1 MTEATDLLASG
12 KRHLLVSAV
21 PAAVSDLAECCEL
34 LAKQYGETAAE
45 CAEAYYYYGK
55 ALLEMSRMESGV
67 LGNALTGVDIEA
79 EDKAEGGQ
87 VEDTEKMTKDEK
99 LEVEEKV
106 ADALEENFEKHD
118 KVAKIHDG
126 DIEESETEESGM
138 ESQDESEKEKTDK
151 TEEKE
156 DEEPGNLQ
164 LAWEMEEL
172 AKLIYTRS
180 VAAASGET
188 KTAMTA
194 RLCDTY
200 ALAVADIAVCLD
212 MRKKSLPADS
222 RSIAETSYQ
231 LGVAQ
236 AFAGSYT
243 EAEASL
249 TAAIAVLETRVKNL
263 GKMEASENITK
274 EIADLETLVTEIKEK
289 ITDHKNMKE
298 ETLRI
303 GKEAGAGFTGVGGK
317 AATTIGVKKAGSTTV
332 GSA

>member
-1 MTEATDLLASG
+1 ME
-12 KRHLLVSAV
+12 
-21 PAAVSDLAECCEL
+21 
-34 LAKQYGETAAE
+34 GE
-45 CAEAYYYYGK
+45 
-55 ALLEMSRMESGV
+55 
-67 LGNALTGVDIEA
+67 N
-79 EDKAEGGQ
+79 
-87 VEDTEKMTKDEK
+87 
-99 LEVEEKV
+99 
-106 ADALEENFEKHD
+106 
-118 KVAKIHDG
+118 
-126 DIEESETEESGM
+126 
-138 ESQDESEKEKTDK
+138 
-151 TEEKE
+151 
-156 DEEPGNLQ
+156 
-164 LAWEMEEL
+164 
-172 AKLIYTRS
+172 
-180 VAAASGET
+180 
-188 KTAMTA
+188 
-194 RLCDTY
+194 Y